1 MTTFLTALVVAFVVT
16 QVATLITTV
25 FLHRGAA
32 HKAVRFHPGVRLGF
46 RSVIWL
52 TTGIKPREWVAVH
65 RFHHATTDTEDDPH
79 SPMYLGFWKVQLGNA
94 ALYRKALADGSLVE
108 KYARDLAPDRLDRT
122 LFDRGFLG
130 LSIGIGALILTLGWQ
145 AGLLAAVIHTGLYL
159 LLNAAINAIGHSFGR
174 RPYPNSATNNQW
186 LALLT
191 SGEGLHNNHHAAP
204 TSAKLALDRGQIDP
218 GWWLVWLLV
227 KARLAELRLTEVKLK
242 AAA

>member
-1 MTTFLTALVVAFVVT
+1 MSTFLTALVVAFVVS

-32 HKAVRFHPGVRLGF
+32 HKALQIHSGVRLGF

-65 RFHHATTDTEDDPH
+65 RYHHATTDTEDDPH
-79 SPMYLGFWKVQLGNA
+79 SPMYIGFWKVQLGNA
-94 ALYRKALADGSLVE
+94 VLYRKALADGSLVD

-130 LSIGIGALILTLGWQ
+130 LSLGIGVLVLTLGWQ
-145 AGLLAAVIHTGLYL
+145 AGLLAAVLHTGLYL
-159 LLNAAINAIGHSFGR
+159 ALNASINAIGHSFGR

-227 KARLAELRLTEVKLK
+227 KTRLAKLRHAEVKLK

>member
-1 MTTFLTALVVAFVVT
+1 MNTFLTALIVAVVVS
-16 QVATLITTV
+16 QVATLATTV
-25 FLHRGAA
+25 FLHRTAA
-32 HKAVRFHPGVRLGF
+32 HKAIRMHPAARMAF
-46 RSVIWL
+46 RSVIWF
-52 TTGIKPREWVAVH
+52 TTGVKPREWAAVH

-94 ALYRKALADGSLVE
+94 ALYRKALADGSLVD
-108 KYARDLAPDRLDRT
+108 KYARDLGPDRVDRT

-130 LSIGIGALILTLGWQ
+130 LSIGIGVLVLVLGWQ
-145 AGLLAAVIHTGLYL
+145 AGLLAAVLHTALYL
-159 LLNAAINAIGHSFGR
+159 VLNAAINAIGHSFGR
-174 RPYPNSATNNQW
+174 RPYPNGATNNQW

-227 KARLAELRLTEVKLK
+227 KTRLAELRLTEVKLK
-242 AAA
+242 ATA